1 MYPGS
6 NNGCTDLKATERG
19 ALNAGSPSKESY
31 AMPTREEVSRQMQN
45 DNIEYLL
52 AQFVDIN
59 GSPKVKMVPVS
70 HFDDVID
77 EGAGF
82 AGAALPGMGQG
93 PHSHDMMARIDLN
106 TYTPVPWAEGVG
118 RFASDLFVDNEPHM
132 YCPRQNLKR
141 VLSRVREEGYVLYVG
156 IEPEHFLVTRNEDGS
171 ISIWDPNDVDSLS
184 KPCYDFKG
192 IANVMDYLKDM
203 MGGMTR
209 VGWDVYQSDHEDA
222 NGQYEINF
230 VYADALTTADR
241 YTFFKMMTSQY
252 AQKYGAIAT
261 HMAKP
266 FTDRTGSGG
275 HIHFHLADAASDKNL
290 FLDDNDSQGLG
301 LSQLAYHFIG
311 GIFAHAS
318 ALCCVTS
325 PTVNC
330 YKRLQVGGAL
340 LGSQSG
346 LLWTP
351 AFVSYGDNNRTQM
364 IRTAG
369 PGHLEDR
376 TVSAA
381 CNPYLALAAY
391 VTAGLDGIK
400 NRLEPGEPN
409 LGNLYDLGLTEIR
422 RRGIRLLPQSLAEA
436 LEALRG
442 DEIIQESLGVIS
454 DEFVGLKDAEW
465 KEYHRQV
472 THWELD
478 RYLTLF

>member
-1 MYPGS
+1 MV
-6 NNGCTDLKATERG
+6 
-19 ALNAGSPSKESY
+19 
-31 AMPTREEVSRQMQN
+31 TREEVLKRIR
-45 DNIEYLL
+45 DEKIEYLL

-59 GSPKVKMVPVS
+59 GSPKVKMVPAS

-77 EGAGF
+77 VGAGF

-93 PHSHDMMARIDLN
+93 PHSHDMMARIDLE
-106 TYTPVPWAEGVG
+106 TYTPVPWAEGVA
-118 RFASDLFVDNEPHM
+118 RFASDLYVDGEPHM

-141 VLSRVREEGYVLYVG
+141 VLSRVEEEGYVLHVG
-156 IEPEHFLVTRNEDGS
+156 IEPEHFLVTRNDDGS
-171 ISIWDPNDVDSLS
+171 ISVWDPNEVDRLE

-192 IANVMDYLKDM
+192 IANVMDYLRDM
-203 MGGMTR
+203 MDGMRR

-266 FTDRTGSGG
+266 FTERTGSGG
-275 HIHFHLADAASDKNL
+275 HIHIHLEDAATGENV
-290 FLDDNDSQGLG
+290 FLDEEDPRGLG
-301 LSQLAYHFIG
+301 LSQVAYNFIG
-311 GIFAHAS
+311 GIFAHAA

-340 LGSQSG
+340 MGSRSG
-346 LLWTP
+346 FIWTP
-351 AFVSYGDNNRTQM
+351 AFISYGDNNRTQM

-376 TVSAA
+376 TVSSA

-391 VTAGLDGIK
+391 VTAGLDGIHK
-400 NRLEPGEPN
+400 KLEPGEPN
-409 LGNLYDLGLTEIR
+409 LGNMYDLGLDEIR

-436 LEALRG
+436 LEELRRDETVQGALG
-442 DEIIQESLGVIS
+442 DIYG
-454 DEFVGLKDAEW
+454 EFVNLKEAEW
-465 KEYHRQV
+465 NEYHRQV
-472 THWELD
+472 TQWELD
-478 RYLTLF
+478 RYLTMF